1 MNNSFFFLRHTIRG
15 DTASIVKSLW
25 VIRLAVTIAIGVV
38 ALTTDFIGTDSPGSY
53 RYLLIS
59 LFLIFAW
66 TLAGLIWFFY
76 SSNERNTRNLSI
88 PREVLIDFGWVF
100 VIVFLSGKSANP
112 FIYYYLVLIAI
123 SSTLLNVRQAWGF
136 CVLAIGV
143 YSVLLYLD
151 SAQHYEHLD
160 AEYRT
165 HLLGMW
171 LNFIGASLITCF
183 FISNLAQALKMQ
195 QSELAKIRENQLK
208 NEQLIGIGTV
218 AASTVHALATPLSTL
233 RLLVDDFVG
242 NQSIDSDAK
251 NDLQLMQQQINRCND
266 TMKKLSRLSDR
277 TQSGSYQRLQQLV
290 ESLEEYF
297 LLHSPERLPII
308 DVSAGDMSL
317 QIRDDQ
323 LFSHALIN
331 IINNALES
339 SPEPVN
345 VYFAMS
351 ETGLKIQVLNSIGI
365 EQREML
371 QSWGKTT
378 DSTKLNGLGI
388 GSFLANSTIERLDG
402 TVELTMDK
410 PQNGRI
416 DVSVIIQ
423 MPLDFSAEARTE
435 AD

>member
-15 DTASIVKSLW
+15 DTASIVRSLW
-25 VIRLAVTIAIGVV
+25 FIRLAVITAIGVV
-38 ALTTDFIGTDSPGSY
+38 ALTTDFIGTDSVNSY
-53 RYLLIS
+53 RYLLVS
-59 LFLIFAW
+59 LFCIFAW
-66 TLAGLIWFFY
+66 TLAGLVWFFY
-76 SSNERNTRNLSI
+76 SENERNTRYLSI
-88 PREVLIDFGWVF
+88 GREVLIDFGWVF
-100 VIVFLSGKSANP
+100 VVVFLSGKSANP

-123 SSTLLNVRQAWGF
+123 TATLLNVRQAWSF
-136 CVLAIGV
+136 CALAIGI

-151 SAQHYEHLD
+151 SAQHYDHID

-183 FISNLAQALKMQ
+183 FISNLAQAFKMQ
-195 QSELAKIRENQLK
+195 QSELAKIREHQLK

-233 RLLVDDFVG
+233 RLLVDDFIG
-242 NQSIDSDAK
+242 SHSIDGNAK

-277 TQSGSYQRLQQLV
+277 TQADSYQQLQQLV
-290 ESLEEYF
+290 ENLEEYF
-297 LLHSPERLPII
+297 LLHSPGRLPLL
-308 DVSAGDMSL
+308 DVSAEDMNTH
-317 QIRDDQ
+317 IRDDQ

-339 SPEPVN
+339 SPEPVR
-345 VYFAMS
+345 VYFAML
-351 ETGLKIQVLNSIGI
+351 ETGLEIQVLNSIDV

-371 QSWGKTT
+371 QSWGQTT
-378 DSTKLNGLGI
+378 DSSKVNGLGI
-388 GSFLANSTIERLDG
+388 GSFLANSTIERLEG
-402 TVELTMDK
+402 TVELKMSK
-410 PQNGRI
+410 PQNRRI

-423 MPLDFSAEARTE
+423 MPPAFCMKAQDR